1 MNKNLLLPLAIAAAV
16 FVGIGVWLS
25 GQEAPVTAAQSGGPL
40 IEGLADRV
48 NDITAVTVT
57 DGDEQVTLERE
68 GGVWHVAERDGYRAD
83 LSQLRRRLVALV
95 EAKRLEG
102 KTTNPERY
110 AQLGVSDVSEG
121 DDDDQNLKVAVA
133 GPEGFDLIV
142 GKRANASQGTYVRFA
157 DEAQSWLASGDLRF
171 SANARD
177 WLKKDLL
184 DIPANRVRSASL
196 AHSSGD
202 RIELSKARPE
212 DPNYGLDN
220 LPDDREVLSPSAG
233 NSIASAIAGLRFE
246 DVAPASQEN
255 FQGLEIVQGEYETF
269 DGLRVSTRAFNRE
282 DKYYVMLDVAFDAEL
297 AAQSK
302 PEPSAPAADAEESD
316 GEAADTEAGEAGS
329 FEDTQAAQ
337 AAADAA
343 AMAAYEES
351 VAAAEAEAEALK
363 PLTDGWV
370 FEIPSYKHGNLTKS
384 LEDLL
389 KPLDD
394 GSDADDAE

>member
-1 MNKNLLLPLAIAAAV
+1 MNKNLLLPLALAAAV
-16 FVGIGVWLS
+16 FVGIGIWLS
-25 GQEAPVTAAQSGGPL
+25 GQEAPVTAAQSGGLL

-57 DGDEQVTLERE
+57 DGDEQVTLERD

-110 AQLGVSDVSEG
+110 AQLGVSDVAVG
-121 DDDDQNLKVAVA
+121 DDDDQNLKVTVV

-177 WLKKDLL
+177 WLKKDVL
-184 DIPANRVRSASL
+184 DIPANRVRRASL
-196 AHSSGD
+196 AHSGGD

-212 DPNYGLDN
+212 DPNYTLDN
-220 LPDDREVLSPSAG
+220 IPDGREALSPSAG
-233 NSIASAIAGLRFE
+233 NSIASAVAGLRFE
-246 DVAPASQEN
+246 DVAPASQET

-269 DGLRVSTRAFNRE
+269 DGLRVGTRAFSRD
-282 DKYYVMLDVAFDAEL
+282 DKYYVMLDVAFDAAL
-297 AAQSK
+297 AAESQ
-302 PEPSAPAADAEESD
+302 PEPTTATADESAGESD
-316 GEAADTEAGEAGS
+316 VEATEGEATSG
-329 FEDTQAAQ
+329 FEDPQAAQ

-343 AMAAYEES
+343 ALAAYEEA
-351 VAAAEAEAEALK
+351 VAAAEEEAEALK
-363 PLTDGWV
+363 AVTDGWV

-394 GSDADDAE
+394 GSDGDGAE